1 LPGLLL
7 EGKEAVK
14 RRLLI
19 VLGLVGLLS
28 AVLIGPAGAA
38 EDTTGRSISPV
49 KAADGSVTGYSRL
62 NRSSDG
68 LGFRLVTTRLEA
80 RHAYTIWW
88 VVFNHPEHCAGA
100 ATSSPVRC
108 GMADMVNPDVDASA
122 LFADGGVV
130 GRFGVGWFSG
140 SLRVN
145 DPTGAIMG
153 TGLKNPA
160 GADVHFVVRD
170 HGVAS
175 DDPELLYQQTHTFG
189 GCNPDCADVQTS
201 VHQA

>member
-1 LPGLLL
+1 M
-7 EGKEAVK
+7 K
-14 RRLLI
+14 RRLLV
-19 VLGLVGLLS
+19 VLGLVGLFS

-38 EDTTGRSISPV
+38 EAATSRSISPV
-49 KAADGSVTGYSRL
+49 KAADGTVTGYSRL
-62 NRSSDG
+62 NRGSA
-68 LGFRLVTTRLEA
+68 LNFRLLTTRLEPQ
-80 RHAYTIWW
+80 HAYTIWW

-100 ATSSPVRC
+100 ATSSPLRC
-108 GMADMVNPDVDASA
+108 GMADMANPEVDASA

-140 SLRVN
+140 SLQVN

-153 TGLKNPA
+153 TGLKNPS

-170 HGVAS
+170 HGPAS
-175 DDPELLYQQTHTFG
+175 ADPEILYQQTHTFG

-201 VHQA
+201 VHQAR